1 MVLFL
6 LLQEVIKAAGEIVNK
21 AKQEF
26 LSHLEVKPPEGVSLK
41 VHLHT
46 DIHFPRFKIKIYVIY
61 MNTLIKEQY
70 NCLYLLMENKGT
82 KIALVVLVYFRE

>member
-1 MVLFL
+1 MLFL
-6 LLQEVIKAAGEIVNK
+6 PSQEVIKAAGEIVNK

-46 DIHFPRFKIKIYVIY
+46 DTHFPRFKIKIYVIY

-82 KIALVVLVYFRE
+82 KIALVVF